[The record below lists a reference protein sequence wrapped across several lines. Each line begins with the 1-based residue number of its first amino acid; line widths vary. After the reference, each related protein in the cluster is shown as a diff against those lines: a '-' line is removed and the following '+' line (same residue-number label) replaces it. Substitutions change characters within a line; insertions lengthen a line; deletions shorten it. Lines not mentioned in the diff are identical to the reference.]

1 MKAHSLWLAL
11 AVALAGG
18 AQAQHKHHHDAQ
30 EQHKHHD
37 AQDQHHHHAP
47 RHGGILVET
56 RALDFEVVAKPDVIR
71 VYLDQ
76 HGKAVT
82 LEGAKGKLTLLN
94 GNEKTEA
101 DLVPAGDHLQA
112 SGSFQVGK
120 GTKGIASVTLAGKP
134 AASARFELK

>member
-1 MKAHSLWLAL
+1 MKAHSFWLAL

-18 AQAQHKHHHDAQ
+18 AQAQHKHPEGQA
-30 EQHKHHD
+30 QHKHHD
-37 AQDQHHHHAP
+37 AQAQHHHHAP
-47 RHGGILVET
+47 QHGGVVVET

-71 VYLDQ
+71 VYLGQ
-76 HGKAVT
+76 HGQAVA
-82 LEGAKGKLTLLN
+82 LDGAKGKVTLLN
-94 GNEKTEA
+94 GNVKSEA

-112 SGSFQVGK
+112 TGSFQVGK